1 MYEAIFLFA
10 VAVAAHV
17 VVVVAPTVVVAP
29 PVVAAVVVTIV
40 VVAATHLH
48 SCRVVQ
54 KLLPWLP
61 AAVHIRF
68 QLASNWLLE
77 LVS

>member
-17 VVVVAPTVVVAP
+17 VVVVAPTVVAV
-29 PVVAAVVVTIV
+29 VVVTIV

>member
-17 VVVVAPTVVVAP
+17 VVVAAPTVVAV
-29 PVVAAVVVTIV
+29 VVVTIVV